1 MRNVTSYSFWAFCAL
16 VVLYVILF
24 FNGREWMKHDALR
37 HDMTAYYAYL
47 PAVFVD
53 QEIELNS
60 EETRKNTMYWWSV
73 EAPARE
79 GRIIRMS
86 MGVSYLHLPFF
97 LLAHITAKPL
107 GHEAN
112 GFNAHYYFFILVG
125 SVFYALAG
133 FWLLRK
139 LLLLFFGD
147 GVTAITLLLVATAT
161 NLVYYTLSE
170 GAMSHAYNFFLVI
183 ALLYLTVKWHT
194 KPKWGNTILL
204 GLVMGIITLAR
215 PLNLL
220 LALVPVLYNVYSKET
235 LLQKLQLI
243 QKNWG
248 KVLIAVVFAFLA
260 LLPQLLYWHYMSG
273 EWTYYTY
280 GDEGFF
286 FSHPHIINGLF
297 SYRKGWFVYTPIMAV
312 AAVGLVVI
320 WKQAKQWALPL
331 FIVLPVFV
339 WCVYSWWTW
348 WYGGSFGSRP
358 MIDIY
363 GLMAIPLAAIL
374 TWALKRKWTGAT
386 FLLLGAFFI
395 YLNIYQTYQ
404 YKKAMIHWDSM
415 TKEAYWAVFLKKH
428 YPDNYDNLIKA
439 PDYEKAKKG
448 EDEY

>member
-1 MRNVTSYSFWAFCAL
+1 
-16 VVLYVILF
+16 
-24 FNGREWMKHDALR
+24 MKHDALR
-37 HDMTAYYAYL
+37 HDMTSYYAYL
-47 PAVFVD
+47 PAAFID

-60 EETRKNTMYWWSV
+60 QETRNNMMYWWSV
-73 EAPARE
+73 EAPVRE

-97 LLAHITAKPL
+97 LAAHATAEPL

-139 LLLLFFGD
+139 VLLHFFSD
-147 GVTAITLLLVATAT
+147 GVTAFTLLFIAAGT
-161 NLVYYTLSE
+161 NLFYYTLSE
-170 GAMSHAYNFFLVI
+170 GPMSHVYNFFLVVV
-183 ALLYLTVKWHT
+183 LLYLTIKWHQN
-194 KPKWGNTILL
+194 PKWGNSILL
-204 GLVMGIITLAR
+204 GFVMGVITLSR
-215 PLNLL
+215 PLNVL
-220 LALVPVLYNVYSKET
+220 LAAVPVLYNVYSKET
-235 LLQKLQLI
+235 LMQKLVLV
-243 QKNWG
+243 QKHWA
-248 KVLIAVVFAFLA
+248 KVLIAIVFAFLA

-273 EWTYYTY
+273 QWLYYTY

-286 FSHPHIINGLF
+286 FTHPHIIDGLF
-297 SYRKGWFVYTPIMAV
+297 SYRKGWLLYTPLMAL
-312 AAVGLVVI
+312 ALLGFVVV
-320 WKQAKQWALPL
+320 WKQAKQWAFSLWL
-331 FIVLPVFV
+331 VVPVFV

-363 GLMAIPLAAIL
+363 GLLAIPLAALLSSAIKQK
-374 TWALKRKWTGAT
+374 TRWAGAT
-386 FLLLGAFFI
+386 FLLLGAFFV

-415 TKEAYWAVFLKKH
+415 TKQAYWAVFLKKH
-428 YPDNYDNLIKA
+428 YPENYSDLIKT
-439 PDYEKAKKG
+439 PDYEKAKRG